1 MPKSANVEPL
11 DFPGAF
17 DLHGRVALVPG
28 ASGGIGGDVAYALAA
43 CGADVV
49 LGYGRNAE
57 RAQVIADRAAERGV
71 RAELVQVDASDPESV
86 AAFVDFAT
94 TRMGSVDIL
103 ANCVGSHG
111 GFALFRDQTLEDWE
125 RFAAQH
131 FWAPIHL
138 AQAVLGGM
146 VERRW
151 GRIINLTSDGAKVGQ
166 SGTAVSNGGNAAT
179 IAFGKSLARELARNG
194 ITVNAVCPG
203 PTRTPAL
210 QAMMDREDTGA
221 KLATALA
228 RAAGPMGR
236 IAEPSEVAAVFAFLA
251 SEAGRFVTGQAIS
264 PSGGLTMC

>member
-1 MPKSANVEPL
+1 MLESETIEPL

-49 LGYGRNAE
+49 LGYGRNAD
-57 RAQVIADRAAERGV
+57 RAKLVADRAAERGV
-71 RAELVQVDASDPESV
+71 RVELVHVDASDHDSA
-86 AAFVDFAT
+86 AAFVDIAT

-103 ANCVGSHG
+103 ANCVGSDG
-111 GFALFRDQTLEDWE
+111 GFALFREQTQDDWE

-138 AQAVLGGM
+138 AHAVLGGM

-166 SGTAVSNGGNAAT
+166 SGAAVSNGGNAAT
-179 IAFGKSLARELARNG
+179 IAFGKSLAREVARTG

-210 QAMMDREDTGA
+210 QAMTARGDTGA
-221 KLATALA
+221 KLANALT
-228 RAAGPMGR
+228 RAVPMRR
-236 IAEPSEVAAVFAFLA
+236 IAEPSEVAAVFVFLA

-264 PSGGLTMC
+264 ASGGLTMC